1 MALKETLFLALL
13 AIHLVAAATWMGGLL
28 FFILAVVPAARAA
41 PGADIPAL
49 LGRAFRPT
57 AWIALATLVLTG
69 PLLLLV
75 QGVGLHQLGRSAFW
89 RSAFGV
95 TLGIKLILVLGVLG
109 LTLWHDVVLGPRS
122 QTVSDPGPSRY
133 VGRAIGLLSLAVF
146 LAGTAL
152 AQGL

>member
-13 AIHLVAAATWMGGLL
+13 AIHLVAAATWVGGLL
-28 FFILAVVPAARAA
+28 FFILAVVPAARMA
-41 PGADIPAL
+41 PEAHIPAL

-57 AWIALATLVLTG
+57 AWVALATLVLTG

-75 QGVGLHQLGRSAFW
+75 QGLGLPELDRSVFW
-89 RSAFGV
+89 RSPLGV
-95 TLGIKLILVLGVLG
+95 TLGVKLILVIGVIG

-122 QTVSDPGPSRY
+122 QTVLGPGPSRY
-133 VGRAIGLLSLAVF
+133 VGRAIGLLSLAIF
-146 LAGTAL
+146 LAGMAL